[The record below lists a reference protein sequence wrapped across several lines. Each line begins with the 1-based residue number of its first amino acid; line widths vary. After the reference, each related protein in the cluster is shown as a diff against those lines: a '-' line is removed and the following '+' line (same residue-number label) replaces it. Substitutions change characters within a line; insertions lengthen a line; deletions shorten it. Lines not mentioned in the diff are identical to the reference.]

1 MVVAALLLASTMQA
15 AAQGEGG
22 AEGVCAEYALVPLP
36 AAAEVATPKSFPG
49 CASYKWYRG
58 IGRRVSATP
67 KDELEDG
74 AVSAEGL
81 AKAQAVWE
89 RYRRAWDAFARLRY
103 PEEAQR
109 IEAEIDLER
118 YRWLKTMDR
127 D

>member
-1 MVVAALLLASTMQA
+1 MSWKTGLS
-15 AAQGEGG
+15 
-22 AEGVCAEYALVPLP
+22 
-36 AAAEVATPKSFPG
+36 
-49 CASYKWYRG
+49 R
-58 IGRRVSATP
+58 RRV
-67 KDELEDG
+67 
-74 AVSAEGL
+74 